1 MYQHVHT
8 YINMHKHAC
17 THMHTYVYKNTYT
30 YVHTCAP
37 THIHTCTSSLS
48 PWKGNIYL
56 YALANFLTHDK
67 LHLVLRKIPSLFF
80 IIMNLISKTVQQGNT
95 LMSTILIS
103 NVAWHHYR
111 PTMRSR
117 IRHHVHNWYIV
128 YKTPI
133 WLF

>member
-8 YINMHKHAC
+8 CIHMHKHAH

-37 THIHTCTSSLS
+37 THIHTCISSLS
-48 PWKGNIYL
+48 TWKGKNYL

-67 LHLVLRKIPSLFF
+67 LHLVLRNSI
-80 IIMNLISKTVQQGNT
+80 
-95 LMSTILIS
+95 MSTILIS

-133 WLF
+133 WLFYRAGLMDACTHTTTHMDTI